1 MWTRRA
7 HRGRCEESRSDEA
20 FVRPAIVSAGVH
32 VSAVPTQRHRGGPRI
47 QGGFGKLSRHGP
59 NA

>member
-1 MWTRRA
+1 
-7 HRGRCEESRSDEA
+7 
-20 FVRPAIVSAGVH
+20 VH